1 MARKRLSMYKTREI
15 LRLRWELGKTVRET
29 GHAVGVSVGKVS
41 QTVERARLAGL
52 TRWAAVA
59 ELDDTTLEERLYEP
73 RRFVV
78 GDRAEPDPV
87 WIHLE
92 RKRPGVTL
100 ELLHLEYLEA
110 HPDGYRYTTFCD
122 RYRTWIKKHRLS
134 MRQVH
139 RAGEKMFVDYSGKRP
154 TIIMPTTGEVT
165 PVELFVAV
173 LGASSYTYGDATLTQ
188 KSRDF
193 IGSHIR
199 ALEYFGGVAGAF
211 VPDQLKSGVIEACRY
226 EPRTQRTYAEMARHY
241 GTAILPAR
249 PGKPRDKAKAE
260 VGVQVVQR
268 WILARIRNEQFFS
281 LQALNER
288 IAELLEDLNARPMRR
303 YGNVSRRELFERLD
317 RPALSPLPSE
327 RFVHAH
333 WADATVNI
341 DYHVEYDKHY
351 YSVLYT
357 HVREKVEVRATAM
370 TVEIF
375 RNNRRIAS
383 HIRSYT
389 RGRHTT
395 KPEHMPKAHRAHA
408 EWTPSRMIS
417 WAAKIGTHAEL
428 LVRAILEE
436 RPHPEQ
442 GYRSCLGVMRLEKR
456 YGADR
461 VDAACR
467 RALVSGGRS
476 YKHVERI
483 LKHKLDQLP
492 DDEVPSS
499 DTRPTHANV
508 RGPDYYQ

>member
-1 MARKRLSMYKTREI
+1 
-15 LRLRWELGKTVRET
+15 
-29 GHAVGVSVGKVS
+29 VGAEQINSGGGSRSGASVGTVS
-41 QTVERARLAGL
+41 DTVDRAKKAGL
-52 TRWAAVA
+52 TRWAEVA
-59 ELDDTTLEERLYEP
+59 ELDNATLEERLYGP
-73 RRFVV
+73 RRAAV
-78 GDRAEPDPV
+78 GERPEPDPV

-100 ELLHLEYLEA
+100 ELLHLEYLTA
-110 HPDGYRYTTFCD
+110 HPAGYQYTTFCD
-122 RYRTWIKKHRLS
+122 RYRTWVKKHRLS
-134 MRQVH
+134 MRQVY
-139 RAGEKMFVDYSGKRP
+139 RAGEKMFVDYSGKKP
-154 TIIMPTTGEVT
+154 TIIDPKTGEVT
-165 PVELFVAV
+165 AVELFVAV
-173 LGASSYTYGDATLTQ
+173 LGASSYTFAEATLTQ

-193 IGSHIR
+193 IASHIR
-199 ALEYFGGVAGAF
+199 AMEYFGGVAGAF

-249 PGKPRDKAKAE
+249 PGKPRDKAKVE

-281 LQALNER
+281 LDALNER
-288 IAELLEDLNARPMRR
+288 IAELLEDLNSRPMRR

-317 RPALSPLPSE
+317 QPTLSPLPVE
-327 RFVHAH
+327 RFVHAD
-333 WADATVNI
+333 WADAKVNI
-341 DYHVEYDKHY
+341 DYHIEYDKHY

-357 HVREKVEVRATAM
+357 YVGKKVEVRATAM
-370 TVEIF
+370 TIEILLSGK
-375 RNNRRIAS
+375 RITS
-383 HIRSYT
+383 HVRSYKP
-389 RGRHTT
+389 GRHTT

-408 EWTPSRMIS
+408 EWSPSRLIA
-417 WAAKIGTHAEL
+417 WAEKIGVHTKALVEAL
-428 LVRAILEE
+428 LAE

-442 GYRSCLGVMRLEKR
+442 GYRSCLGIMRLEKR
-456 YGADR
+456 YGAER
-461 VDAACR
+461 VDNACR

-492 DDEVPSS
+492 DEEVPRS